1 MNTLVNG
8 KSSKYVTV
16 YPYDSAIDN
25 SANDF
30 DKGCKANYLKNISI
44 YGDAIR
50 VISTVT
56 GRDVCTSWYNNYS
69 VYQVLWECFS
79 LKGGCLWNIPGSG
92 LFAFAS
98 NGGWYQGEVGF
109 RSVLVTKE

>member
-30 DKGCKANYLKNISI
+30 DKGCKENYLKNISI
-44 YGDAIR
+44 YRDVIR
-50 VISTVT
+50 LISTVT
-56 GRDVCTSWYNNYS
+56 VRYVSTFWYNNYS

>member
-50 VISTVT
+50 EISTVT

-69 VYQVLWECFS
+69 VYLVLWECFS
-79 LKGGCLWNIPGSG
+79 LKGGCLWNIAGSG

-109 RSVLVTKE
+109 RSVLVTK